1 MAHNKNKMQDCGYS
15 GQVLDFVY
23 DELTN
28 TAKNAFETHLAACEI
43 CSDEVAALSSSSLAV
58 REWRSAAFDPL
69 VTPRFSAPTAS
80 QSTPGIFAII
90 LGLFRQPVYAAA
102 AATLLVGSAIGLYFL
117 LNGNASQPQVVRSVD
132 TPAVPA
138 ATSTAQVAEP
148 APAEEAR
155 STIAKEQMP
164 AAKAVS
170 DRSTRP
176 QGVQRSR
183 IMRKMS
189 APSQSGVVA
198 TNTSPQKAVPEELFG
213 EIPETRDRS
222 LRLTDLFAE
231 DDED

>member
-23 DELTN
+23 NELTN

-69 VTPRFSAPTAS
+69 VTPRFSTPTAS
-80 QSTPGIFAII
+80 QSMPGIFAII
-90 LGLFRQPVYAAA
+90 LGLFRQPIYAAA
-102 AATLLVGSAIGLYFL
+102 AATLLVGSAISLYFL
-117 LNGNASQPQVVRSVD
+117 LNGNASQPQVARSVD

-138 ATSTAQVAEP
+138 ATSTAQVVDP
-148 APAEEAR
+148 APEAR

-170 DRSTRP
+170 DRSMRS

-183 IMRKMS
+183 IVRRMN

-198 TNTSPQKAVPEELFG
+198 TNSSPQKAVPEELFG